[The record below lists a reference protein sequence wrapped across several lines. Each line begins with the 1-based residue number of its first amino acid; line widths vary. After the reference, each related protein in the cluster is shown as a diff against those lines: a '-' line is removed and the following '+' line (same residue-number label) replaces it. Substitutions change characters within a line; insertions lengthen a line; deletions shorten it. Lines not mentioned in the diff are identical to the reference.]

1 MVYDFTTRLADLLF
15 PPTCI
20 LCNQP
25 GSGGIDLCS
34 GCQAGFRKNGHACIR
49 CALPLT
55 ADAPPGSL
63 CGQCTRRKPPF
74 DTLRAPWLY
83 HGNTAELIRLLKF
96 QRKLAAD
103 RTLGLLL
110 AQALKSERK
119 MPQLL
124 LPVPLHS
131 QQLRERGF
139 NHAAEITRSLSRA
152 LEIPWST
159 RHLSKR
165 HPTAPQH
172 GLNRRERL
180 KNLRNAFHFQ
190 QNGDLRHVAIVDDV
204 VTTGSTATEIARLLK
219 RAGVEKVSIWAVA
232 GPRWSRPRATSSNL
246 GQDGH
251 LLGKPP

>member
-20 LCNQP
+20 LCNRP
-25 GSGGIDLCS
+25 GCGRLDLCGDCLS
-34 GCQAGFRKNGHACIR
+34 GFKDNLHACDR

-74 DTLRAPWLY
+74 DDLRAPWLY
-83 HGNTAELIRLLKF
+83 HGATAKLIRLLKF
-96 QRKLAAD
+96 HKKLAAG

-110 AQALKSERK
+110 AQALESERE

-124 LPVPLHS
+124 LPVPLHP

-159 RHLSKR
+159 RLLSKR
-165 HPTAPQH
+165 RLTSPQH
-172 GLNRRERL
+172 GLHRRERL
-180 KNLRNAFHFQ
+180 KNLRDAFHFQ
-190 QNGDLRHVAIVDDV
+190 QNGDLHHVAVVDDV
-204 VTTGSTATEIARLLK
+204 VTTGSTATEISSLLK
-219 RAGVEKVSIWAVA
+219 RAGVEKVSIWAVTRTPMEPA
-232 GPRWSRPRATSSNL
+232 
-246 GQDGH
+246 
-251 LLGKPP
+251 

>member
-1 MVYDFTTRLADLLF
+1 MLEKDSRLSTPGRSHGLRLHHETGGPAVPAHLHPVQPAGLRRHR
-15 PPTCI
+15 PVQWLPGRIQGKRPCLHP
-20 LCNQP
+20 LCP
-25 GSGGIDLCS
+25 AAACRY
-34 GCQAGFRKNGHACIR
+34 AFRK
-49 CALPLT
+49 PLRT
-55 ADAPPGSL
+55 L
-63 CGQCTRRKPPF
+63 YRREPPF
-74 DTLRAPWLY
+74 DSLRAPWLY
-83 HGNTAELIRLLKF
+83 RESTAELIRLLKF
-96 QRKLAAD
+96 QQKLAAG

-110 AQALKSERK
+110 AQALESERE

-152 LEIPWST
+152 LGIPWST
-159 RHLSKR
+159 RLLSKQR
-165 HPTAPQH
+165 PTAPQH

-190 QNGDLRHVAIVDDV
+190 QHGDLHHVAVVDDV

-232 GPRWSRPRATSSNL
+232 RTPMEQA
-246 GQDGH
+246 
-251 LLGKPP
+251 

>member
-1 MVYDFTTRLADLLF
+1 MVYDFNTRLADLLF

-20 LCNQP
+20 LCNRP
-25 GSGGIDLCS
+25 GCGRLDLCDDCLS
-34 GCQAGFRKNGHACIR
+34 GFKSNLHACGR
-49 CALPLT
+49 CALPLP
-55 ADAPPGSL
+55 ADAPRGSL
-63 CGQCTRRKPPF
+63 CGRCIRREPPF
-74 DTLRAPWLY
+74 DNLRAPWLY

-96 QRKLAAD
+96 QKKLAAG

-110 AQALKSERK
+110 AQALESEQE

-139 NHAAEITRSLSRA
+139 NHAAEITRSLSHA
-152 LEIPWST
+152 LGIPWST
-159 RHLSKR
+159 RLLSKQR
-165 HPTAPQH
+165 PTAPQH

-190 QNGDLRHVAIVDDV
+190 QNGDLRHVAVVDDV

-219 RAGVEKVSIWAVA
+219 REGVEKVSIWAIA
-232 GPRWSRPRATSSNL
+232 RTPMEEA
-246 GQDGH
+246 
-251 LLGKPP
+251 